1 MSTKGTAMRPT
12 QATDHHEAGAPPAFR
27 LVALARSPVRVRSG
41 GPRGS
46 DGSHGSCESD
56 AARSGPSAGR
66 PEPDRCGGPDGFA
79 GVRAADRDVRAAVSR
94 VLDQELAERLERS
107 RAVDPVFADDLALR
121 VAHFTQRGGKRVRSQ
136 LLWWAMR
143 ACGGGDDTSA
153 LAALRLGAAVE
164 LLQTCAL
171 VQDDVMDRSP
181 RRRGRPAMHADIGA
195 QYGATVAPDRAGRFG
210 EAAAVLAGDLAL
222 AWADD
227 LVAGTALPAGTGH
240 LVRRLWGDLRTEMV
254 AGQYLDLQGQ
264 ITGSRSLPRAL
275 RSACLKSAL
284 YSVERPLALG
294 AALAGADGTTTGA
307 LCSAGRRIGMAFQ
320 LRDDVGDVFSDDEG
334 TGRPAGGD
342 IREGKSTCLTA
353 LARARAEA
361 AGDRLALTVLD
372 RALGKHDLSPA
383 DLEEVRDIL
392 RRTGALATVE
402 AKAGRLVA
410 QGLRRFDA
418 VPLDPA
424 GAGPLRDLLVAAAGG
439 TPAGPPGRPEGAS
452 ANRPAGR
459 PEATPANRPAGRF
472 EGTPANRPA
481 GRFEGPPAT
490 RPAARAQGSP
500 ANGAT
505 ADPHPSTANAPA
517 GRPHASPPGG
527 PTASPATGPATRV
540 TAPAPAP
547 APQHDTPLSLFASH
561 SEDSRA

>member
-1 MSTKGTAMRPT
+1 MRPT
-12 QATDHHEAGAPPAFR
+12 QATDHHEAGPPPAFR
-27 LVALARSPVRVRSG
+27 LVALARSPVRERSG
-41 GPRGS
+41 GPGGS
-46 DGSHGSCESD
+46 DGSHGSPASD
-56 AARSGPSAGR
+56 AAWGGPSADR
-66 PEPDRCGGPDGFA
+66 PEPDRRGGRDGSA

-153 LAALRLGAAVE
+153 VAALRLGAAVE

-181 RRRGRPAMHADIGA
+181 RRRGRPALHADIGA
-195 QYGATVAPDRAGRFG
+195 QYGAAVAPDRAGRFG

-254 AGQYLDLQGQ
+254 AGQYLDLKGQ
-264 ITGSRSLPRAL
+264 ITGSRSLSRAL

-294 AALAGADGTTTGA
+294 AALAGADEATTGA

-320 LRDDVGDVFSDDEG
+320 LRDDVGDVFFDGEE

-361 AGDRLALTVLD
+361 AGDRLALTVLE

-402 AKAGRLVA
+402 AKACRLVA

-424 GAGPLRDLLVAAAGG
+424 GAGRLRDLLVAAAGG
-439 TPAGPPGRPEGAS
+439 TQPGPAGPPEGA
-452 ANRPAGR
+452 
-459 PEATPANRPAGRF
+459 PANRPG
-472 EGTPANRPA
+472 
-481 GRFEGPPAT
+481 
-490 RPAARAQGSP
+490 ARAQVSP
-500 ANGAT
+500 PNGAT
-505 ADPHPSTANAPA
+505 ADPQPSAASA
-517 GRPHASPPGG
+517 SADRPHASPPDGQA
-527 PTASPATGPATRV
+527 ASTTTGPATRA
-540 TAPAPAP
+540 TAPAP
-547 APQHDTPLSLFASH
+547 HHGTPLSLVASH

>member
-1 MSTKGTAMRPT
+1 M
-12 QATDHHEAGAPPAFR
+12 
-27 LVALARSPVRVRSG
+27 
-41 GPRGS
+41 
-46 DGSHGSCESD
+46 
-56 AARSGPSAGR
+56 
-66 PEPDRCGGPDGFA
+66 
-79 GVRAADRDVRAAVSR
+79 SR

-153 LAALRLGAAVE
+153 VAALRLGAAVE

-181 RRRGRPAMHADIGA
+181 RRRGRPALHADIGA
-195 QYGATVAPDRAGRFG
+195 QYGAAVAPDRAGRFG

-264 ITGSRSLPRAL
+264 ITGSRSLSRAL

-294 AALAGADGTTTGA
+294 AALAGADGATTGT

-353 LARARAEA
+353 LARGRAEA

-383 DLEEVRDIL
+383 GLEEVRDIL

-424 GAGPLRDLLVAAAGG
+424 GAGPLRELLVAAAGG
-439 TPAGPPGRPEGAS
+439 TPAGSAARPEGTP

-459 PEATPANRPAGRF
+459 PEATPANRPAGRP
-472 EGTPANRPA
+472 EATPATPPA
-481 GRFEGPPAT
+481 GRFEGTPAT

-505 ADPHPSTANAPA
+505 AGPHPSTANAPA

-547 APQHDTPLSLFASH
+547 APQHGTPLSLFASH